1 MKSLQILAS
10 TASLGSALALVC
22 LPAYSQ
28 DETESD
34 AEEEGGGYIEEVV
47 VTGERGE
54 TNVLDRAM
62 TVTGFN
68 VELIQKLGMQNADDL
83 EVLVPGL
90 QKGNRSPGAGKNED
104 G

>member
-10 TASLGSALALVC
+10 TASLGFALALVG

-34 AEEEGGGYIEEVV
+34 AEEEGGYIEEVV

-62 TVTGFN
+62 TVT
-68 VELIQKLGMQNADDL
+68 
-83 EVLVPGL
+83 
-90 QKGNRSPGAGKNED
+90 
-104 G
+104 

>member
-1 MKSLQILAS
+1 MGL
-10 TASLGSALALVC
+10 ALALIS
-22 LPAYSQ
+22 LPAYSA

-34 AEEEGGGYIEEVV
+34 AEDEGGGYIEEVV

-68 VELIQKLGMQNADDL
+68 VELIQK
-83 EVLVPGL
+83 PGHAEC
-90 QKGNRSPGAGKNED
+90 R
-104 G
+104 